1 MKVIFNADDFGLTE
15 GVNNGIAAAFR
26 QGVVR
31 STTFMVDM
39 PGEAHAVKL
48 AASMPDLKVGL
59 HLRFTAGKPL
69 TNHKSL
75 VDERGLFPAIP
86 GFWQKQDF
94 DLEEVYQEVVAQV
107 EHYLALGLE
116 LSHIDGHHHA
126 HTHPQIAPVVNQVA
140 QKYGVPVRGVGFVD
154 RQEVGGRYLFS
165 ERFYDNKISLAD
177 AKQLMLDYEHEC
189 EVLEVM
195 CHPAIVDTQLRSMSS
210 YLAQREQELETLTS
224 AAFVAFLRERDIQV
238 TDYSALAYL

>member
-94 DLEEVYQEVVAQV
+94 DSEEVYQEVVAQV

-126 HTHPQIAPVVNQVA
+126 HTHPQIAPVVTRVA
-140 QKYGVPVRGVGFVD
+140 QQYGVPVRGVGLVD
-154 RQEVGGRYLFS
+154 RQGVSSRYLFS
-165 ERFYDNKISLAD
+165 EQFYDNKISVAD
-177 AKQLMLDYEHEC
+177 AKQLMLDYEQEC

-195 CHPAIVDTQLRSMSS
+195 CHPAIVDAQLRSMSS

-224 AAFVAFLRERDIQV
+224 EEFISFLRERDIQV
-238 TDYSALAYL
+238 TDYSVLAYL